1 MKMND
6 NGPMMPALLH
16 PARSTFSKFGRDV
29 NLLLTATG
37 ILAISF
43 FGIQMLLK
51 ILYVLRLGYGPAY
64 LGMFNAAGALG
75 YMAMSLPAGALGT
88 RLGLKR
94 AMFIGV
100 TVSMFGVAMLPF
112 AEFVPLQAQPSWP
125 ILSQLIL
132 SGGYAMFSINLVPAL
147 MATTTEKN
155 RNSAYALSSTLRGLG
170 TFVGTIF
177 GGLLPGIFAVLI
189 GQSVDTPGP
198 YRLALW
204 LGAAFGLV
212 ALFPLARIRSVESD
226 EDVVEID
233 PVSEKCVPSAAH
245 GVVDRLRLLQP
256 GRQRN
261 LPVFLQRLYGYRV
274 DALAARH
281 RPDHRCRS
289 VFRHLCAAVGPRLA
303 ARHGNGWTM
312 MMTTLGS
319 ALSLLPL
326 ILIATW
332 YGAGLGRFGTL
343 MLGAMWMPALQV
355 YQMELVGRRWRSL
368 AYATISMAMGL
379 SFGVISYAGG
389 YVAAGWGYESL
400 FTMGMVLSAMGAAM
414 MWGILKKPALMI
426 AAGKVS

>member
-1 MKMND
+1 MAILC
-6 NGPMMPALLH
+6 GHCSRAH
-16 PARSTFSKFGRDV
+16 ATFSGFGRDV

-75 YMAMSLPAGALGT
+75 YMAMSLPAGALGA

-94 AMFIGV
+94 TMTLGV
-100 TVSMFGVAMLPF
+100 TVSMLGVAMLPF
-112 AEFVPLQAQPSWP
+112 TEFVPLQAQPSWP

-147 MATTTEKN
+147 MATTTNEN

-226 EDVVEID
+226 EEVVEID
-233 PVSEKCVPSAAH
+233 PVGKNAFPLLPMGLLIVYVCFSQAANATCQSFCSAYMDTELMLSPLAI
-245 GVVDRLRLLQP
+245 GLITGAGQFFAIFAPLL
-256 GRQRN
+256 
-261 LPVFLQRLYGYRV
+261 
-274 DALAARH
+274 
-281 RPDHRCRS
+281 
-289 VFRHLCAAVGPRLA
+289 GPRLA

-355 YQMELVGRRWRSL
+355 YQMELVDRRWRSL
-368 AYATISMAMGL
+368 AYAAVSMAMGL

-389 YVAAGWGYESL
+389 YVAAGWGYDSL
-400 FTMGMVLSAMGAAM
+400 FTMGLILSAMGAAM
-414 MWGILKKPALMI
+414 MWGILKKPTLMV
-426 AAGKVS
+426 AAGKIS

>member
-1 MKMND
+1 
-6 NGPMMPALLH
+6 
-16 PARSTFSKFGRDV
+16 
-29 NLLLTATG
+29 
-37 ILAISF
+37 
-43 FGIQMLLK
+43 
-51 ILYVLRLGYGPAY
+51 
-64 LGMFNAAGALG
+64 
-75 YMAMSLPAGALGT
+75 
-88 RLGLKR
+88 
-94 AMFIGV
+94 
-100 TVSMFGVAMLPF
+100 
-112 AEFVPLQAQPSWP
+112 
-125 ILSQLIL
+125 
-132 SGGYAMFSINLVPAL
+132 MFSINLVPAL
-147 MATTTEKN
+147 MATTTNEN

-233 PVSEKCVPSAAH
+233 PVGKNAFPLLPMGLLIVYVCFSQAANATCQSFCSAYMDTELMLSPLAI
-245 GVVDRLRLLQP
+245 GLITGAGQFFAIFAPLL
-256 GRQRN
+256 
-261 LPVFLQRLYGYRV
+261 
-274 DALAARH
+274 
-281 RPDHRCRS
+281 
-289 VFRHLCAAVGPRLA
+289 GPRLA

-355 YQMELVGRRWRSL
+355 YQMELVDRRWRSL
-368 AYATISMAMGL
+368 AYAAVSMAMGL

-389 YVAAGWGYESL
+389 YVADGWGYDSL
-400 FTMGMVLSAMGAAM
+400 FTMGLILSAMGAAM
-414 MWGILKKPALMI
+414 MWGILKKPALMV
-426 AAGKVS
+426 AAGKIS